1 MGKRTTGTYPRRES
15 DFYPTPPETTAK
27 VIPHLD
33 NRVKIIAEPMCG
45 DGAIVEVFVEAGYFT
60 SYVADI
66 TPRGHALNYDHIQT
80 KDVFETTA
88 EDFDDVDVIVSN
100 PPWPSPKHHN
110 PSDRAPV
117 GAGQPTVAIIKHLI
131 QFKPCWMLLSA
142 DFMHNQYFGA
152 LAPYCRK
159 IVSVGRVKW
168 IPDSKAVGMDNA
180 CWYFFETTIEEWAIT
195 EFIGNFKP
203 AEKELIND

>member
-1 MGKRTTGTYPRRES
+1 MGKRTTGTYPRRDS
-15 DFYPTPPETTAK
+15 DFYPTPIATTLRLL
-27 VIPHLD
+27 PHLPKD
-33 NRVKIIAEPMCG
+33 VSFAEPMCG
-45 DGAIVEVFVEAGYFT
+45 DGAIVYALLSEAGLSGHYT
-60 SYVADI
+60 GDI
-66 TPRGHALNYDHIQT
+66 DPQGTAKNYAKV
-80 KDVFETTA
+80 KDVFETTK
-88 EDFDDVDVIVSN
+88 EDFAKDDLIISN

-142 DFMHNQYFGA
+142 DFMHNRYFGD

-180 CWYFFETTIEEWAIT
+180 CWYFFETQIEEWAT
-195 EFIGNFKP
+195 TRFIGNFKP